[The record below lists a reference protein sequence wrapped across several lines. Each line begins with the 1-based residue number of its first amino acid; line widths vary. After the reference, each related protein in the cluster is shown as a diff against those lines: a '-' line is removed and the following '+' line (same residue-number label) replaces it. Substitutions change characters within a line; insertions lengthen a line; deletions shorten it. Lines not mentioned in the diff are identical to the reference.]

1 MYLVSVKTKQNV
13 EFQLYS
19 KVFVCVQVWSHGI
32 ESVVDLPT
40 PALFLRTSED
50 EKLLFAGA
58 FTRVTVWLS
67 FLIY

>member
-1 MYLVSVKTKQNV
+1 
-13 EFQLYS
+13 
-19 KVFVCVQVWSHGI
+19 VCAQVWSQGI

-58 FTRVTVWLS
+58 FTHCLVIFSHL
-67 FLIY
+67 